1 MTNTN
6 DLPEWSDY
14 LALMSKADT
23 LLAQLPDSDDP
34 QQRQELYRLM
44 FAAITTGYHSAFN
57 PPGSPDF
64 VPAVS
69 NVLNTIGV
77 NPDFIYGYTP
87 LDGSGSYRISGVRGC
102 EVFIL
107 MDLSGGGFGVLDE
120 FGPSLGTIDF
130 DTLHFDENGYFELL
144 LSAEKP
150 GNYSGDWH
158 YLDPKTKTVNIRK
171 AYYDWGEGQEARI
184 AIERLDDKPVQTRL
198 SADDI
203 ANRLRLLS
211 GYIERYV
218 GFILGYGKRQREQGL
233 INKLEHDDWAGQGG
247 VSGQHYYQ
255 GLFEL
260 QPGEVLLLETELP
273 ESVRYWNIQVNDI
286 LWNTIDWFNHQ
297 SSINGHQA
305 VLDSDGKFRAV
316 IAVDD
321 PGISNWLDTGGHNQ
335 GSLMLRWSGASS
347 GPEPRLTIVSAAD
360 IRSHLPMDTPQ
371 VSTEQRQNQL
381 RERHRNAQWRRRW

>member
-1 MTNTN
+1 
-6 DLPEWSDY
+6 
-14 LALMSKADT
+14 
-23 LLAQLPDSDDP
+23 
-34 QQRQELYRLM
+34 
-44 FAAITTGYHSAFN
+44 
-57 PPGSPDF
+57 
-64 VPAVS
+64 
-69 NVLNTIGV
+69 
-77 NPDFIYGYTP
+77 
-87 LDGSGSYRISGVRGC
+87 
-102 EVFIL
+102 
-107 MDLSGGGFGVLDE
+107 
-120 FGPSLGTIDF
+120 LGTIDF